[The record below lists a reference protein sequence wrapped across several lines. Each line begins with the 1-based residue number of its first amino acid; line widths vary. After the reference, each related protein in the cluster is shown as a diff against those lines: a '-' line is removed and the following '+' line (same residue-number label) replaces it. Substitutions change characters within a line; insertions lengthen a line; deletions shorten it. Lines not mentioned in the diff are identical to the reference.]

1 LHWKPGAFDD
11 ASDEASISVL
21 ALREGLED
29 SLIFTLRNTF
39 DTTLEHIPAT
49 QFPYL
54 KLRYNLVDTLTRTA
68 TPLRFARILF
78 EGIPE
83 GALHPLAHFSF
94 YRDTLQQGDTF
105 RSSVAFANISDEP
118 FDSLLVRLKIENQA
132 GNGFSLEKTL
142 RPLPPGDTVNID
154 FSARARFLLG
164 PQRLILDANPSND
177 QPEQYHFN
185 NVLLRDF
192 FVARDVRNPL
202 LDVTFDGQHILD
214 GDLISPAPMVI
225 VTLKDE
231 NRFLAMRDSN
241 SITLRLQ
248 LPDGSLQDI
257 PTTDPNILFFPA
269 DVTNLPK
276 KNLVRLEWRPTF
288 LQDGDYRLFV
298 NGKDASGNESAGLDW
313 SVTFKIITKS
323 SLSSILNYPNPF
335 STSTC
340 FVYTLTGVE
349 SPTHFKIQ
357 IMTVSGRVV
366 REITEQEF
374 GPLKPGT
381 HQSDYCWDGKD
392 EFGDQ
397 LANGVYLYRIVAKK
411 ADGSNFEA
419 FENKS
424 IDGFF
429 QHGFGKMVLMR

>member
-1 LHWKPGAFDD
+1 
-11 ASDEASISVL
+11 
-21 ALREGLED
+21 
-29 SLIFTLRNTF
+29 
-39 DTTLEHIPAT
+39 
-49 QFPYL
+49 
-54 KLRYNLVDTLTRTA
+54 
-68 TPLRFARILF
+68 
-78 EGIPE
+78 
-83 GALHPLAHFSF
+83 
-94 YRDTLQQGDTF
+94 
-105 RSSVAFANISDEP
+105 
-118 FDSLLVRLKIENQA
+118 
-132 GNGFSLEKTL
+132 
-142 RPLPPGDTVNID
+142 
-154 FSARARFLLG
+154 
-164 PQRLILDANPSND
+164 
-177 QPEQYHFN
+177 
-185 NVLLRDF
+185 
-192 FVARDVRNPL
+192 
-202 LDVTFDGQHILD
+202 
-214 GDLISPAPMVI
+214 
-225 VTLKDE
+225 
-231 NRFLAMRDSN
+231 MRDSN

-269 DVTNLPK
+269 DVTNLLK
-276 KNLVRLEWRPTF
+276 KNLARVEWRPTF
-288 LQDGDYRLFV
+288 LQDGEYRLFV

-340 FVYTLTGVE
+340 FVYTLTGIE

-381 HQSDYCWDGKD
+381 HQSDFCWDGKD

-411 ADGSNFEA
+411 ANGSNFEP

-429 QHGFGKMVLMR
+429 RHGFGKMVLMR